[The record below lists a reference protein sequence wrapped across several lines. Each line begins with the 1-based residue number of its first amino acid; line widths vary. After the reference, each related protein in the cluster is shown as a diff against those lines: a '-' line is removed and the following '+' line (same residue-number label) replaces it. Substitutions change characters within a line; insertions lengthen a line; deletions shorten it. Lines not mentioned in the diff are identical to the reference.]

1 MSHELMIT
9 NYENHICACYYE
21 ENHLTELRILS
32 NTNEAANMD
41 SASGNILGN
50 IYVAKV
56 QNIVKNLD
64 AAFVEIQPGIVCYYS
79 LKENHHHFLNP
90 KNTEKVVAGDELLVQ
105 VTKEAIKTKAPL
117 ASSKLQLTGNLV
129 IVTLGTGKVGISNKL
144 PKDEKTS
151 AMKLAI
157 EEKLPKGYGAIIR
170 TNAYE
175 SPLEAVEQELERL
188 LLQLTTIVEQARF
201 RKAYSCLYQER
212 TSLTRLLDDYNN
224 KELGHIITDLPEIY
238 AELLERLPDGER
250 SKAELYREG
259 LQPLYAMYRFDRDW
273 KEITGRRVW
282 LKSGAYLVIEQTEAM
297 VVIDVNTG
305 KAVNKKNREEH
316 FLKVNQE
323 AATEIARQLRL
334 RNLSGIILIDFID
347 MENLVHKEQLIQ
359 HLCNEIRKDRIPTS
373 YIDMT
378 QLNLVELTRK
388 KVQKSLAEQIS
399 SQIACQNS
407 LYK

>member
-21 ENHLTELRILS
+21 DHRLTELQILPDL
-32 NTNEAANMD
+32 TGTAKTKAA
-41 SASGNILGN
+41 SEFILGN

-56 QNIVKNLD
+56 QNVVKNLD
-64 AAFVEIQPGIVCYYS
+64 AAFVEIQPGVVCYYS

-90 KNTEKVVAGDELLVQ
+90 KNTEKVAVGDELLVQ

-117 ASSKLQLTGNLV
+117 ASSELHLTGNLV
-129 IVTLGTGKVGISNKL
+129 IVTFGTDKIGISNKL
-144 PKDEKTS
+144 PKDEKTL
-151 AMKLAI
+151 AMKFAL
-157 EEKLPKGYGAIIR
+157 EKKLPKGYGAIIR

-175 SPLEAVEQELERL
+175 SSLEAMEQEFDRLLERL
-188 LLQLTTIVEQARF
+188 MTIVEQAGF

-212 TSLTRLLDDYNN
+212 TSLVKLIDDYNN
-224 KELGHIITDLPEIY
+224 KELVHIITDLPEVY
-238 AELLERLPDGER
+238 TGLLEQLPKEETC
-250 SKAELYREG
+250 KAELFKEG
-259 LQPLYAMYRFDRDW
+259 LQPLYAIYRLDRDW
-273 KEITGRRVW
+273 KEITDKRVW

-305 KAVNKKNREEH
+305 KSVNKKKREEH

-347 MENLVHKEQLIQ
+347 MENITHKEQLIY
-359 HLCNEIRKDRIPTS
+359 HLCNEIRKDRIQTS

-378 QLNLVELTRK
+378 GLNLIELTRK
-388 KVQKSLAEQIS
+388 KVQKSLAEQIVHE
-399 SQIACQNS
+399 
-407 LYK
+407 